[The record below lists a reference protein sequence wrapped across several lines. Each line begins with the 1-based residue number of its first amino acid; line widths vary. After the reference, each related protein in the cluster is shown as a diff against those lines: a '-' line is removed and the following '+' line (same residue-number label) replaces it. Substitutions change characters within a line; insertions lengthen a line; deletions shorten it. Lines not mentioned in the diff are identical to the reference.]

1 MNKEFTR
8 SRKDRMI
15 SGVCGGLAEL
25 LGIPSWL
32 IRVIIVLVALS
43 GGLMLPVLIVYV
55 VLACVLKENPQ
66 EGNVSYTV
74 DGQPGSAAAEPVS
87 GSAGIQSRPGGLWAL
102 VGAALVA
109 WGGLMLIR
117 EIFHISLSR
126 YVLPVLLVAAG
137 VAVIVWALR
146 KKP

>member
-25 LGIPSWL
+25 VGVPSWL
-32 IRVIIVLVALS
+32 IRVIVVLVALS
-43 GGLMLPVLIVYV
+43 GDLMLPVLIAYV

-74 DGQPGSAAAEPVS
+74 DGKPGSAAAEPAP
-87 GSAGIQSRPGGLWAL
+87 GSAEGRYGGLWAL
-102 VGAALVA
+102 AGAALVA

-117 EIFHISLSR
+117 EIFHISLNR
-126 YVLPVLLVAAG
+126 YLLPVLLVAAG
-137 VAVIVWALR
+137 IALIVWALR
-146 KKP
+146 KRP